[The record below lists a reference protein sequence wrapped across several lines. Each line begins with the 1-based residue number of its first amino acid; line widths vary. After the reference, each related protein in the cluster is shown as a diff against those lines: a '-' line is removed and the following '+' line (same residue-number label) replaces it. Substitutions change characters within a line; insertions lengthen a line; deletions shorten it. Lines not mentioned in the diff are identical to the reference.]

1 MEDWTDLFKK
11 HKKDEL
17 GKYIPENKKF
27 ADKTE
32 LSEDHDKD
40 EYQRLLVKKFN
51 KLKHKL
57 AYLNLEYEDCS
68 GVFKVARE
76 TFVSGMFN
84 YWGQNDIEAPF
95 TKVKE
100 EKKPGANSLNTDEE
114 KELYRE
120 IVMATHPDK
129 LNGLSEHD
137 IEEKTKL
144 YQEAVQG
151 KEDGDFNKILKVAL
165 ELEIDFKKINPDIVG
180 RIEEEINLLDKKIK
194 DIKNDVMWKWYYCNK
209 AQQEEIFRQL
219 TSN

>member
-1 MEDWTDLFKK
+1 MDDWTDLFKERK
-11 HKKDEL
+11 RDEL
-17 GKYIPENKKF
+17 GDHIPENKKF

-32 LSEDHDKD
+32 LSEDNDKE

-57 AYLNLEYEDCS
+57 AYLNLEHEDCS

-76 TFVSGMFN
+76 TFVSGMFD
-84 YWGQNDIEAPF
+84 YCGQNDLEAPF

-100 EKKPGANSLNTDEE
+100 EKKSGTNSLNTDEE

-129 LNGLSEHD
+129 LNGLSERD

-165 ELEIDFKKINPDIVG
+165 ELEIDFKKINPDIVD

-219 TSN
+219 TAN